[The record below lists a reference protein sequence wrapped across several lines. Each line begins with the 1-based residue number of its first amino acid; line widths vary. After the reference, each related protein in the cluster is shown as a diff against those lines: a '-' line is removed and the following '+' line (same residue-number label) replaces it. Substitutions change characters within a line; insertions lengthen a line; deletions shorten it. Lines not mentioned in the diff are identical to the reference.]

1 MTTDTRLS
9 ALDSVLDE
17 AVARTT
23 TERSVVGRVAD
34 AVQGSASGVVGRVV
48 DAVRSGPSESDTSRL
63 GNDLFA
69 VVDALESSPSLRR
82 AVTDPGTPEQ
92 NRQQLVSAVLDGKV
106 SKTAVDIVAEGA
118 AMRWAGGRTFAAA
131 LERQGARAT
140 LMAAE
145 NADQLENTEDELFRF
160 ARLVDGNPGL
170 RNALADRSV
179 RLAHRQELVGSLLAG
194 KTSDATIALAKRAVA
209 ARERTFGQ
217 TIEGYV
223 TLAAAQKNRIVA
235 TVRVATPLTD
245 EQRERLQRTLRNQ
258 VGRDVAIQEVIDE
271 NVVGGVR
278 VELGDEVIEGTVAS
292 RLHDVR
298 RLFS

>member
-17 AVARTT
+17 AVARAT
-23 TERSVVGRVAD
+23 TERGVVGRVAD
-34 AVQGSASGVVGRVV
+34 AVQGAPSGVVGRVV
-48 DAVRSGPSESDTSRL
+48 DAVRSGPSEADTSKL
-63 GNDLFA
+63 GDDLFA

-194 KTSDATIALAKRAVA
+194 KASDATIALAKRAVA